1 MLSNYLHQYL
11 IYMLNLD
18 ISLKNR
24 TSYTNTGN
32 FFSKSLILKEN
43 LEKQKTI
50 LLIVEKESDK
60 KMYEKIFS
68 HLWVEYKDIKTIWDY
83 IHLENK
89 SWGIYIMEIDDI
101 SKDIV
106 TEKVLTNNTLRINS
120 WDTMLQEEYIK
131 SLTDIWYEFHEY
143 EKPWSYKKG
152 WDTVHIYDFDWITN
166 YKISFWWDQ
175 VEEIYKEVSRK
186 SSKIPALTL
195 WGTLSLFSDSSTWNT
210 VFSQIKEN
218 NIFTILDGVE
228 FHLEY
233 QSMCQELKTFSSFDI
248 IGNKNLKIQDLEIE
262 SLHCNSLKK
271 FKELLQNDAK
281 EKIIITRNIKLMEN
295 FISEHDIK
303 NIVLYEMRKSV
314 YKSFTEKIN
323 KLVICDDI
331 LTQIFIKSRIKKK
344 LSEDIDLL
352 LKIRNGD
359 FVVHIDHGIWKFV
372 WIIEKEILWVKKEY
386 IELRYKENAK
396 IFVPTTEVARL
407 SKYVWVE
414 NPKLNSLGWKSWE
427 KKMKKV
433 QADVQHIAEE
443 LLDTFANRKISKGYA
458 FLHSPEE
465 MQKFQDSFPYE
476 YTDGQQEAVEDILQD
491 MSSKKP
497 MDRLLVWDV
506 WFWKTEVAFNAIYN
520 AYINKKQ
527 AVLISPLVVL
537 AYEHHDKALERFA
550 DTGMKIWVLT
560 RLEKQAEVTKTMK
573 ALAAWEIDLVVGTH
587 KLLSDQMKFK
597 NLWVMIVDEEHKFG
611 VQDKEKIKNMKKT
624 IDVLAMSATPIPR
637 SLNMA
642 LSSIRSISILKTPPF
657 GRKDIATHISKY
669 DEVLIKDAG
678 EKEFARW
685 WQIFFIH
692 NRVQNID
699 VYKKK
704 LEKIFPWKK
713 VWVTHG
719 QLPWNELENRI
730 LKFKYAEFD
739 ILLSTTVIENGID
752 FPNVNTIFINDC
764 QNFWVSQIHQLR
776 GRVGRSNAKWYCY
789 LLYKQDSLSTEAAKR
804 LKTIVKYSYLGAG
817 FELAMKDLEIRWG
830 WDILGVRQSGQAREI
845 WVSLFIKM
853 LEEKIEWLKKNP
865 EKRELDKIDT
875 KIDLQISAFVPN
887 SYFNSETDK
896 LNFYREIES
905 LDTIDDLR
913 TMIQE
918 FQDINSVFTPE
929 VENLFMML
937 EAKLKAKKF
946 SIVSIKSLGQS
957 YQVQFKKDIP
967 LDELKA
973 FLKLDREVIF
983 SVVDIQRLRTP
994 RKHFAN
1000 DKKFLEYLMKILDN
1014 KVVNKKIKIK
1024 K

>member
-1 MLSNYLHQYL
+1 MPT
-11 IYMLNLD
+11 LN
-18 ISLKNR
+18 IPFKKN

-43 LEKQKTI
+43 LEKKKNM

-60 KMYEKIFS
+60 KMYEKVFS
-68 HLWVEYKDIKTIWDY
+68 HLSVGYKSVETIWDL
-83 IHLENK
+83 IALQNEPQ
-89 SWGIYIMEIDDI
+89 GIYVIEIDHLFEHVVDKKLI
-101 SKDIV
+101 KKNALSIH
-106 TEKVLTNNTLRINS
+106 T
-120 WDTMLQEEYIK
+120 WDTITQEEYLK
-131 SLTDIWYEFHEY
+131 SLSDIGYEFHEY
-143 EKPWSYKKG
+143 EKPGSYKKQ
-152 WDTVHIYDFDWITN
+152 WDTIHIYDFDGITT
-166 YKISFWWDQ
+166 YKISFWWNQ
-175 VEEIYKEVSRK
+175 VDEIHREVSRK
-186 SSKIPALTL
+186 SKKIPKLHL
-195 WGTLSLFSDSSTWNT
+195 WWTLSIFSETSSENTLFSILKD
-210 VFSQIKEN
+210 E
-218 NIFTILDGVE
+218 NIFTVLDGIE
-228 FHLEY
+228 FHSEY
-233 QSMCQELKTFSSFDI
+233 QDMCKKLQDFVSFDI

-271 FKELLQNDAK
+271 FKELLQNDCK
-281 EKIIITRNIKLMEN
+281 EKVIITRNIKLIEN
-295 FISEHDIK
+295 FLQEHDIQ
-303 NIVLYEMRKSV
+303 NITLHEMPKSV
-314 YKSFTEKIN
+314 YKSFTQKVNKI
-323 KLVICDDI
+323 VICDDI
-331 LTQIFIKSRIKKK
+331 LSQIFIKSRIKKK
-344 LSEDIDLL
+344 LSQDIDLL

-359 FVVHIDHGIWKFV
+359 YVVHIDHGIWKFV
-372 WIIEKEILWVKKEY
+372 GIIEKEILWIKKEY
-386 IELRYKENAK
+386 IELKYKENAK

-414 NPKLNSLGWKSWE
+414 NPKLNSLWWKSWE

-443 LLDTFANRKISKGYA
+443 LLDTFANRKISKWFA
-458 FLHSPEE
+458 FSDFPDE
-465 MQKFQDSFPYE
+465 MQKFQDSFPYA
-476 YTDGQQEAVEDILQD
+476 YTDGQQDAAAEILQD

-527 AVLISPLVVL
+527 SVLISPLVVL
-537 AYEHHDKALERFA
+537 AYEHHDKALQRFA

-560 RLEKQAEVTKTMK
+560 RLEKQAEVTKTIK

-587 KLLSDQMKFK
+587 KLLSDKMKFK
-597 NLWVMIVDEEHKFG
+597 DLWMMVVDEEHKFG
-611 VQDKEKIKNMKKT
+611 VQDKEKIKSMKKT

-657 GRKDIATHISKY
+657 GRKDITTHISKY
-669 DEVLIKDAG
+669 DESLIKDAG

-685 WQIFFIH
+685 GQIFFIH
-692 NRVQNID
+692 NRVGNID

-730 LKFKYAEFD
+730 LKFKYAEYD

-764 QNFWVSQIHQLR
+764 QNFGVSQIHQLR
-776 GRVGRSNAKWYCY
+776 WRVGRSDVQWYCY
-789 LLYKQDSLSTEAAKR
+789 LLYKQDSLSTESAKR
-804 LKTIVKYSYLGAG
+804 LKTIVKYSYLWAG

-853 LEEKIEWLKKNP
+853 LEEKIEWMKKNP
-865 EKRELDKIDT
+865 EKREVDKIDT

-905 LDTIDDLR
+905 LDTVQDLQ

-918 FQDINSVFTPE
+918 FREINSVFTPE
-929 VENLFMML
+929 IENLFMML
-937 EAKLKAKKF
+937 EAKLKAKTR
-946 SIVSIKSLGQS
+946 SIISIKSLGQN
-957 YQVQFKKDIP
+957 YQLQFKKDIP
-967 LDELKA
+967 LEELKA
-973 FLKLDREVIF
+973 FLKLDREVRF
-983 SVVDIQRLRTP
+983 AVVDIQRLRTP

-1014 KVVNKKIKIK
+1014 KVINRKIKIK